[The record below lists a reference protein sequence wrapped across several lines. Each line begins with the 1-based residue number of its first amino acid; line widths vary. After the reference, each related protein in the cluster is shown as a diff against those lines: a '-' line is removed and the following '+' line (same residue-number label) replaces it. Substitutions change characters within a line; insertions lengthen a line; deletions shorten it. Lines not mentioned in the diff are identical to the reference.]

1 MLWKIVR
8 VWGDY
13 RKRKIITRFRLSAH
27 DLEIEK
33 GRYTG
38 VKAHQIFCKLCSSE
52 VEDEINFLLK
62 CSALDTIRS
71 RSSFIENIKSYD
83 NNFESLSDKD
93 KLIWLLSSEVTEYN
107 TILDNLCKLL
117 NSLFD
122 EREKNL

>member
-1 MLWKIVR
+1 LKNLE
-8 VWGDY
+8 WGDY
-13 RKRKIITRFRLSAH
+13 RKRKIMTRFRLSAH